1 MAILIDEKKR
11 VLVQGI
17 TGREGRARTRLMR
30 EYGTNVVGGVTPGKG
45 GQSVLGVPVFN
56 TPQEAVNSLGN
67 IDVSVVFV
75 PAAGV
80 KDAAISAIEAGIK
93 LAVLVPDRVP
103 VWDAMEIAAAAKAND
118 AMFLGPNTLGALSP
132 GKAVVGMI
140 GGRAESARQW
150 FKPGVPKGVGVISRS
165 GGMASSTG
173 YYLGQAGVRLSSIV
187 HIGGDAVIGIR
198 LPDAALMFEAD
209 PLTEAIVIFGE
220 IGSSQEEELSQ
231 LIADR
236 KITKPVIAYIGGKA
250 AREGTRFSHAGAIIE
265 GGRGTHAGKVKALRE
280 AGATVVDAF
289 GELPGAVVAILEQIK
304 GQSLMSEADKKAVW
318 HSGITRI
325 QPNKVAVRG
334 YDIAELMGHVSF
346 GAAVYLILTGELPSP
361 AIARLMDAI
370 LVSSIDHGATPPS
383 ALSARNVA
391 STGATLSAS
400 VAAGIMSINR
410 HHGGAI
416 EDCARQ
422 LKAIADRA
430 ARDSISL
437 EEAAT
442 RTLRTMSEAGE
453 RMSGFGH
460 RVHTKDPRTARLF
473 ELAREAGVDG
483 VHMQAARAVEK
494 AFADAKKSLPINVDG
509 AIGAILADLGMN
521 PAAFNGIFMIARTPG
536 LIAHVIEEQT
546 REKPTG
552 PLSLRHAMR
561 SRPPSART
569 TCSTSPAA
577 RPPTLRRPCTTRS
590 RAITTRPT
598 PGATSLRCL
607 SPSARPLPA
616 RANGKIYV
624 AGGFIGGTSVTNA
637 LRIYD
642 IATNTW
648 TSGANMPTSPGVE
661 AAAAA
666 VVNGKFY
673 VMGGDDFTNGL
684 NTTFIYDIATNT
696 WTTGA
701 TLPDSRTNTYGTAS
715 NGLIYVYG
723 GVILPAFTTTDT
735 LLRYDPVANS
745 WTNLGSAGT
754 AGLRQLRRHLA
765 FRHGPTADHRRRGL
779 HWCLHHRHPHLHH
792 QRRYVQRR
800 PGDDRQPRRARAG
813 HPA

>member
-80 KDAAISAIEAGIK
+80 KEAAISAIEAGIK

-173 YYLGQAGVRLSSIV
+173 YYLGQAGVRISSIV

-209 PLTEAIVIFGE
+209 PLTETIVIFGE
-220 IGSSQEEELSQ
+220 IGSSQEEELAQ
-231 LIADR
+231 LIVDR

-280 AGATVVDAF
+280 AGANVVDAF
-289 GELPGAVVAILEQIK
+289 GDLPGAVATILEQIK
-304 GQSLMSEADKKAVW
+304 GQSLMNEADKKAVW
-318 HSGITRI
+318 HSSITQI

-334 YDIAELMGHVSF
+334 YNIAELMGRVSF

-361 AIARLMDAI
+361 AVARLMDAI

-383 ALSARNVA
+383 ALSARTVA

-400 VAAGIMSINR
+400 VAAGIMSINL

-422 LKAIADRA
+422 LKAIVDRA
-430 ARDSISL
+430 ERDAISL

-442 RTLRTMSEAGE
+442 RTLRTMNEAGE

-483 VHMQAARAVEK
+483 VHMQAARAVGK
-494 AFADAKKSLPINVDG
+494 AFADAKKSLPIKVDG
-509 AIGAILADLGMN
+509 AIGAILADLGM
-521 PAAFNGIFMIARTPG
+521 PSSAFNGIFMIARTPG
-536 LIAHVIEEQT
+536 LIAHVMEEQT
-546 REKPTG
+546 RERPMRRIDPVNHGYDG
-552 PLSLRHAMR
+552 P
-561 SRPPSART
+561 
-569 TCSTSPAA
+569 
-577 RPPTLRRPCTTRS
+577 
-590 RAITTRPT
+590 
-598 PGATSLRCL
+598 
-607 SPSARPLPA
+607 PA
-616 RANGKIYV
+616 R
-624 AGGFIGGTSVTNA
+624 
-637 LRIYD
+637 
-642 IATNTW
+642 
-648 TSGANMPTSPGVE
+648 
-661 AAAAA
+661 
-666 VVNGKFY
+666 
-673 VMGGDDFTNGL
+673 
-684 NTTFIYDIATNT
+684 
-696 WTTGA
+696 
-701 TLPDSRTNTYGTAS
+701 
-715 NGLIYVYG
+715 
-723 GVILPAFTTTDT
+723 
-735 LLRYDPVANS
+735 
-745 WTNLGSAGT
+745 NL
-754 AGLRQLRRHLA
+754 
-765 FRHGPTADHRRRGL
+765 
-779 HWCLHHRHPHLHH
+779 
-792 QRRYVQRR
+792 
-800 PGDDRQPRRARAG
+800 
-813 HPA
+813 

>member
-17 TGREGRARTRLMR
+17 TGREGRARTRLMG
-30 EYGTNVVGGVTPGKG
+30 EYGTNIIAGVTPGKG

-56 TPQEAVNSLGN
+56 TPREAVESLGK

-80 KDAAISAIEAGIK
+80 KEAAISAIEAGIK

-103 VWDAMEIAAAAKAND
+103 VWDAMEIAAAAKANH
-118 AMFLGPNTLGALSP
+118 ARFLGPNTLGALSP

-150 FKPGVPKGVGVISRS
+150 FKPGAPQGVGVIRRS

-173 YYLGQAGVRLSSIV
+173 YYRGQLGVRISTIV
-187 HIGGDAVIGIR
+187 HIGGDPVIGIR

-220 IGSSQEEELSQ
+220 IGSSQEEELAQ
-231 LIADR
+231 LIVERA
-236 KITKPVIAYIGGKA
+236 ITKPVIAYIGGKA

-280 AGATVVDAF
+280 ASVAVVDGF
-289 GELPGAVVAILEQIK
+289 GDLPGAVVEILTKMK
-304 GQSLMSEADKKAVW
+304 GESLMSEAEQKAVW
-318 HSGITRI
+318 HSAITRI
-325 QPNKVAVRG
+325 EPNKVAVRG
-334 YDIAELMGHVSF
+334 YDIADLMGRVPF

-361 AIARLMDAI
+361 AVARLMDAI

-383 ALSARNVA
+383 ALAARTVA

-430 ARDSISL
+430 AQESISL

-442 RTLRTMSEAGE
+442 RTLAAMRETGE

-460 RVHTKDPRTARLF
+460 RLHTKDPRTARLF

-483 VHMQAARAVEK
+483 AHMQAARAVEK

-509 AIGAILADLGMN
+509 ASGRMRADLGMN

-546 REKPTG
+546 RERPMRRIDPVNHGYDG
-552 PLSLRHAMR
+552 P
-561 SRPPSART
+561 PPRNFSG
-569 TCSTSPAA
+569 TSP
-577 RPPTLRRPCTTRS
+577 S
-590 RAITTRPT
+590 
-598 PGATSLRCL
+598 
-607 SPSARPLPA
+607 
-616 RANGKIYV
+616 
-624 AGGFIGGTSVTNA
+624 
-637 LRIYD
+637 
-642 IATNTW
+642 
-648 TSGANMPTSPGVE
+648 
-661 AAAAA
+661 
-666 VVNGKFY
+666 
-673 VMGGDDFTNGL
+673 
-684 NTTFIYDIATNT
+684 
-696 WTTGA
+696 
-701 TLPDSRTNTYGTAS
+701 
-715 NGLIYVYG
+715 
-723 GVILPAFTTTDT
+723 
-735 LLRYDPVANS
+735 
-745 WTNLGSAGT
+745 
-754 AGLRQLRRHLA
+754 
-765 FRHGPTADHRRRGL
+765 
-779 HWCLHHRHPHLHH
+779 
-792 QRRYVQRR
+792 
-800 PGDDRQPRRARAG
+800 
-813 HPA
+813 

>member
-30 EYGTNVVGGVTPGKG
+30 EYGTKVVGGVTPGKG

-80 KDAAISAIEAGIK
+80 KEAAISAIEAGIK

-103 VWDAMEIAAAAKAND
+103 VWDAMEIATAAKAND

-173 YYLGQAGVRLSSIV
+173 YYLGQAGVRISSIV

-209 PLTEAIVIFGE
+209 PLTETIVIFGE
-220 IGSSQEEELSQ
+220 IGSSQEEELAQ
-231 LIADR
+231 LIAGR

-265 GGRGTHAGKVKALRE
+265 GGRGTHGGKVKALRE

-289 GELPGAVVAILEQIK
+289 GELPGAVVTILEQIK

-318 HSGITRI
+318 HSGITRV

-361 AIARLMDAI
+361 AVARLMDAI

-437 EEAAT
+437 HEAAT

-473 ELAREAGVDG
+473 ELACEAGVDG
-483 VHMQAARAVEK
+483 VHMQTARAVEK

-509 AIGAILADLGMN
+509 AIGAILADLGM
-521 PAAFNGIFMIARTPG
+521 PPTAFNGIFMIARTPG
-536 LIAHVIEEQT
+536 LVAHVIEEQT
-546 REKPTG
+546 RERP
-552 PLSLRHAMR
+552 MR
-561 SRPPSART
+561 RIDPVNHGYDGPSART
-569 TCSTSPAA
+569 
-577 RPPTLRRPCTTRS
+577 L
-590 RAITTRPT
+590 
-598 PGATSLRCL
+598 
-607 SPSARPLPA
+607 
-616 RANGKIYV
+616 
-624 AGGFIGGTSVTNA
+624 
-637 LRIYD
+637 
-642 IATNTW
+642 
-648 TSGANMPTSPGVE
+648 
-661 AAAAA
+661 
-666 VVNGKFY
+666 
-673 VMGGDDFTNGL
+673 
-684 NTTFIYDIATNT
+684 
-696 WTTGA
+696 
-701 TLPDSRTNTYGTAS
+701 
-715 NGLIYVYG
+715 
-723 GVILPAFTTTDT
+723 
-735 LLRYDPVANS
+735 
-745 WTNLGSAGT
+745 
-754 AGLRQLRRHLA
+754 
-765 FRHGPTADHRRRGL
+765 
-779 HWCLHHRHPHLHH
+779 
-792 QRRYVQRR
+792 
-800 PGDDRQPRRARAG
+800 
-813 HPA
+813 